1 MKTLFFVLIVF
12 LFSFG
17 CKAPKIITETVT
29 ETKWRDTTIYVDVP
43 FYVDTVI
50 YVPIPGFKDS
60 LRIKDSIRVT
70 DGVPIKNRYLKKEQG
85 LVGLS
90 VYGKWITIDA
100 MAYLTD
106 STILYNYKDTLTF
119 EDSIKIANAI
129 RDTQTSTTNTV
140 IKPPEKYVSKFSKFT
155 HKWFFLT
162 LFLIAIFVTWKIKG
176 AWIKDLLTKIKK

>member
-17 CKAPKIITETVT
+17 CKAPRIITETVT
-29 ETKWRDTTIYVDVP
+29 ETKWRDTTIYVKIPVYIDKIVEVP
-43 FYVDTVI
+43 LPVRDT
-50 YVPIPGFKDS
+50 
-60 LRIKDSIRVT
+60 LRIVEKVFVSNGGYATMKPVH
-70 DGVPIKNRYLKKEQG
+70 KEQG
-85 LVGLS
+85 IIGGDIS
-90 VYGKWITIDA
+90 IANGKLIA
-100 MAYLTD
+100 NFYLLD